1 MLTVLLELRSK
12 DTIQG
17 HCWSGVLFFSRC
29 FFFSSFFSIVLTSLL
44 VTVF

>member
-17 HCWSGVLFFSRC
+17 HCWSGV
-29 FFFSSFFSIVLTSLL
+29 FFFVGVFSFLLSSV
-44 VTVF
+44 